1 MSTCYLASPYGFA
14 LATQGYLRHL
24 MTRIEEAGVRIE
36 DPWADIMASGGL
48 PQQERK
54 ITAQQVALP
63 NFARIDRSDFVIAIL
78 DGTDVDSGVAC
89 EIGYAF
95 AKGKPVL
102 GLRTDW
108 RDLGDLPGH
117 AVNLQVGGCLA
128 SLSRDEEGLIAEL
141 RRAYPAHTV

>member
-24 MTRIEEAGVRIE
+24 MAKIGEVGIRIE
-36 DPWADIMASGGL
+36 DPWADLMTSGGI
-48 PQQERK
+48 PQQERQ
-54 ITAQQVALP
+54 ITAQEVALP
-63 NFARIDRSDFVIAIL
+63 NFARIDRADFVIAVL

-117 AVNLQVGGCLA
+117 AVNLQVGGCLTK
-128 SLSRDEEGLIAEL
+128 LTRNEEELVSEL
-141 RRAYPAHTV
+141 RRIYSAPGR